1 MPSANKPVPGQLII
15 QEALQVARAYS
26 LTEACHLRWPR
37 RSTIVVCDLIPG
49 LVVANSLPILPIFNP
64 FPKNSLIYRY

>member
-26 LTEACHLRWPR
+26 LSFTGEKVSKNVACKL
-37 RSTIVVCDLIPG
+37 LI
-49 LVVANSLPILPIFNP
+49 LLQAKKS
-64 FPKNSLIYRY
+64 